1 MKSSCKSPSSAPV
14 LPRPPTDDLVP
25 VGLSDSTFPSS
36 SNTAPDLTSRLGP
49 TNTYEV
55 KPYRFFE
62 SLDIALYDCGGQRGF
77 VEGYLTPD
85 EAGTLFPFTAALIYV
100 FEVRK
105 LNNAEQPLPESVATF
120 RRVLNALLQ
129 HSPKARIFIL
139 IHKMDILNNDERPI
153 LFGKWVDTVKE
164 TCQNT
169 PVVIFA
175 SSIYED
181 SLFRVCDLHRASLPS
196 QMHFLQ
202 AWSTIV
208 RALVPNLAEI
218 SRALTILSRACGA
231 IEAVLFEKGSFLMVA
246 RSDDQTNIFDDPF
259 VVTNNPET
267 RLMVTYTLPDN
278 LPPAPTAS
286 DELVPNRYEQVS
298 QLIKAFQNNL
308 KKHSQETF
316 KTLHMDME
324 HFTIVLDSI
333 TPNSCIL
340 ILIGDTRI
348 RKSLLW

>member
-1 MKSSCKSPSSAPV
+1 M
-14 LPRPPTDDLVP
+14 
-25 VGLSDSTFPSS
+25 
-36 SNTAPDLTSRLGP
+36 
-49 TNTYEV
+49 
-55 KPYRFFE
+55 
-62 SLDIALYDCGGQRGF
+62 
-77 VEGYLTPD
+77 
-85 EAGTLFPFTAALIYV
+85 
-100 FEVRK
+100 
-105 LNNAEQPLPESVATF
+105 NNAEQPLPESVATF
-120 RRVLNALLQ
+120 RQILNTLLLYSPETRV
-129 HSPKARIFIL
+129 FIL
-139 IHKMDILNNDERPI
+139 IHKMDLLNDDERPT

-164 TCQNT
+164 TCQRT

-181 SLFRVCDLHRASLPS
+181 SLFRVRDSTALLWLP

-218 SRALTILSRACGA
+218 SRHLTILSRVCGA

-246 RSDDQTNIFDDPF
+246 RSDDQTDIFEDPF
-259 VVTNNPET
+259 VATNDHKT
-267 RLMVTYTLPDN
+267 RLMVTYTLPDK
-278 LPPAPTAS
+278 LPPAPTTS

-308 KKHSQETF
+308 KKHTQETF
-316 KTLHMDME
+316 KALHMDTE

-333 TPNSCIL
+333 TPNSCVL